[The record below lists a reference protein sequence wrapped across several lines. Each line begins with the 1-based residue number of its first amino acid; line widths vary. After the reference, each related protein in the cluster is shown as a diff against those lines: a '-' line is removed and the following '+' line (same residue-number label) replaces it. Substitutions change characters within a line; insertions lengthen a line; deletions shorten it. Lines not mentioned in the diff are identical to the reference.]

1 MEKTFKPGDQVQFL
15 NNAGELCTNEINFN
29 SFTGGIPD
37 VKHGSI
43 EFKHGINIGTVI
55 RVEKNLIIVE
65 FIDTRGDE
73 VRLGFYPQYLRLK
86 NQTYLKT
93 ITIIDWEN
101 VPSGTFFTWNGVV
114 GRINIVGSNFYFC
127 SDTRSGADVN
137 MKWGYKH
144 SWVVE
149 KNALNTIFSGNS
161 ITLSDTCPE
170 GHIVPDE
177 MEVDFHT
184 EMAGYTPVICKG
196 NVKFGCQTI
205 PNSLIRE
212 LVAKLRD

>member
-15 NNAGELCTNEINFN
+15 NNNGELRTNGICHS
-29 SFTGGIPD
+29 SFTGSIPD
-37 VKHGSI
+37 VQHGDTK
-43 EFKHGINIGTVI
+43 FQHGINIGTVI
-55 RVEKNLIIVE
+55 RVDENLVIVE
-65 FIDTRGDE
+65 FTDSSSSK
-73 VRLGFYPQYLRLK
+73 VRLGFYPKYLKVK
-86 NQTYLKT
+86 NPSYLKT

-101 VPSGTFFTWNGVV
+101 VPSGTFFTWEGVV
-114 GRINIVGSNFYFC
+114 GKINIEGDWFYLC
-127 SDTRSGADVN
+127 NDTRSGADEN
-137 MKWGYKH
+137 MKWGYKY
-144 SWVVE
+144 SWKVR
-149 KNALNTIFSGNS
+149 KNDLSTLFSGTN

-170 GHIVPDE
+170 GHTVPDE